1 MCNSENSQTSL
12 HLLYLRIS
20 PDRFHFLK
28 FIVEAYDNIAILSS
42 VDNREGIVVLRYSEG
57 HKKEVFSLLSSIA
70 VQLTN

>member
-20 PDRFHFLK
+20 PTRFHFLK
-28 FIVEAYDNIAILSS
+28 FIVEAYDNIAIISS

-57 HKKEVFSLLSSIA
+57 HKEEVFALLSSIA